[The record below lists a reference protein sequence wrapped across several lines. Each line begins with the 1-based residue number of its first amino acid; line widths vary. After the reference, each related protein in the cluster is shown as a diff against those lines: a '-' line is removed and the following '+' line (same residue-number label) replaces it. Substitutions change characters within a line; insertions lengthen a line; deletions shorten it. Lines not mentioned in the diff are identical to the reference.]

1 VMLGIEAAFQ
11 RRLWVVVRG
20 ISLALA
26 IAAFLILLFNFFWY
40 FFGGLVII
48 TAFYMIIE
56 NLRELLSRR

>member
-1 VMLGIEAAFQ
+1 
-11 RRLWVVVRG
+11 
-20 ISLALA
+20 
-26 IAAFLILLFNFFWY
+26 LILLFNFFWY